1 MKKLAMILM
10 VVMAAMTSLN
20 AQETQVERMKF
31 MGKSMNCTK
40 EVMSSYLQGRGFK
53 YIRKEDNV
61 IFLKGTFQGYLNCT
75 VVIREDYGLISFC
88 RVILPENSYDQSWN
102 KLYNDYEN
110 MVSKIESKY
119 GEATFSEEYFDDEPS
134 YGLSDYSKL
143 DYLKKEKCH
152 YYALWKVEAGMI
164 LVSID
169 SSEQVFIDY
178 YDAVN
183 YDKIEQ
189 KQNDEL

>member
-31 MGKSMNCTK
+31 MGKSMDCTK
-40 EVMSSYLQGRGFK
+40 EEMSRHLQGRGFK
-53 YIRKEDNV
+53 FYLEMDNG
-61 IFLKGTFQGYLNCT
+61 ILLKGTFQGYLNCT

-88 RVILPENSYDQSWN
+88 RVALPQKSFSPSWN
-102 KLYNDYEN
+102 ELYNDYKN
-110 MVSKIESKY
+110 MVSNISEKY
-119 GEATFSEEYFDDEPS
+119 GTPLSIEYFDDNET
-134 YGLSDYSKL
+134 YDLSDYGKIRQVEQ
-143 DYLKKEKCH
+143 EKCH
-152 YYALWKVEAGMI
+152 YTSEWPVGLSGFIRVTI
-164 LVSID
+164 H
-169 SSEQVFIDY
+169 SSKQVFIDY

-183 YDKIEQ
+183 VDKIEQ